1 MGLYVTDRCVLQ
13 STSRVPPPPLQML
26 LLFFFFFVRR
36 IADRIW
42 GKLFVCGSVAKQN
55 YTLLPSENEE
65 KDESEVTVVTESVH
79 ARRLT
84 DGSIKTPASLNA
96 A

>member
-1 MGLYVTDRCVLQ
+1 MSSNQLPEFPLHLYRCL
-13 STSRVPPPPLQML
+13 R
-26 LLFFFFFVRR
+26 FFIYFFGRR
-36 IADRIW
+36 IADRIR
-42 GKLFVCGSVAKQN
+42 GNLFVCGGVAKQN

-65 KDESEVTVVTESVH
+65 KDESEVAVVTESVH

-84 DGSIKTPASLNA
+84 DGSIKTLASLNA